1 MLFTTFFSMMLRE
14 AKEDLTEA
22 IYICLRMDGS
32 VFNLHRLMAHTKT
45 LEEVILELL
54 FADDCV
60 LLAHSEI
67 VLQAIVNCFA
77 DAAKAFDLTISL
89 KKTEVLYQKP
99 PRGTYN
105 PPSISISGNLLKT
118 VEHFTYLGSN
128 KNPLRNEFPKNLEF
142 LGIPRNSQQFQV
154 MQIRKTS

>member
-1 MLFTTFFSMMLRE
+1 MMLRE

-22 IYICLRMDGS
+22 IYIWLRMDGS
-32 VFNLHRLMAHTKT
+32 VFNLMAHTKP

-67 VLQAIVNCFA
+67 VLQAVVNCFA

-99 PRGTYN
+99 PCGTYN
-105 PPSISISGNLLKT
+105 PPSISIIAET
-118 VEHFTYLGSN
+118 C
-128 KNPLRNEFPKNLEF
+128 
-142 LGIPRNSQQFQV
+142 
-154 MQIRKTS
+154 